1 MAYSMSE
8 RLVRQ
13 RLRDNKGR
21 AYCAECMAKDLGRN
35 PAELK
40 PAMEALALRER
51 FPAAWLGRHRPS
63 GGGPIPSFPAR
74 SLRNCLVPPEVAT
87 GGSIRAASDAG
98 RGGSYRAGPAPLPDR
113 ASRTARVRSWG
124 VNGFGRKARPGS
136 LAGGEVT
143 DSSA

>member
-40 PAMEALALRER
+40 PAMEALVLRER
-51 FPAAWLGRHRPS
+51 FVAAACACGANGL
-63 GGGPIPSFPAR
+63 I
-74 SLRNCLVPPEVAT
+74 
-87 GGSIRAASDAG
+87 
-98 RGGSYRAGPAPLPDR
+98 YR
-113 ASRTARVRSWG
+113 W
-124 VNGFGRKARPGS
+124 
-136 LAGGEVT
+136 
-143 DSSA
+143 